1 MITVEKLE
9 KGTYFDDAFKI
20 SFRYDP
26 TTVAK
31 VKELAERRYLP
42 EDRAWEIPAHELP
55 ALIEKVGLSNIKSE
69 EAVVQALNTKEIED
83 KREATH
89 ERLKGIKPVRYFDF
103 KTAPLPHQ
111 IEAFNYGMEK
121 NSLLIGDE
129 QGLGKT
135 KESIDICVARKKE
148 LIKTLIVCGVNSV
161 KYNWEKE
168 IQIHSNE
175 GCVMVDGKTMD
186 VRVQQLNDWYRGS
199 SYFGVINIE
208 SLRNEKIQDA
218 LYLGIKDGYIG
229 AIIVDEI
236 HKAKNG
242 GSQQGKAL
250 RFLKAPVKIG
260 LSGTPMN
267 KAEDLWNILTWL
279 GVERRS
285 FYSFRN
291 AYCTMGGFGGYKVI
305 GYKNL
310 DSLNAELNTVM
321 LRRKKEEVLDLPP
334 KLYSTEYVELTTA
347 QKKQYR
353 DIKNGIVAD
362 MENILASVNPLN
374 CTLRLRQLTSGNP
387 NLTDDSPKLDRI
399 KEMLEE
405 EIIPNGHKAII
416 FSQWSTI
423 AKDLGIELSEYD
435 PIVITGE
442 VPPEQRQRLV
452 DNFQTNP
459 HCKVAIGTIGAMGT
473 GLTLNKASYVFFMDK
488 AWNSGDNAQAE
499 DRAHRIGTVGAVNV
513 ISMVAKG
520 TIDEAVEDYL
530 LENKDLIDRVVDG
543 KGSKQDIK
551 TILTLIAK
559 ELNDAGYRNTVGKPW
574 KPMDIPK
581 FVYDCKN
588 VGTMIIN
595 KERHDFESKQTI
607 KLPKEEWVYVENA
620 LPPIVTQEE
629 WDLICKIHE
638 ERVIATG
645 SDRRGKKTSG
655 YSFSGKLVCG
665 ICGAPYWRKQ
675 RVSKDEYWVCST
687 KQTKGR
693 RTRKRDSTMGKAG
706 EINPLGC
713 DNENISYNSLM
724 EIMGVVSER
733 LQANTDTIKQDM
745 INWLTKLRK
754 QLLEAN
760 GGHTEADLQRE
771 LSRKSKLLDAYLDGI
786 LNKQEYQKKAEELDE
801 RIIQLKTETE
811 KNKANSGDIAEIDK
825 VLANIDEE
833 VARYVDGNEK
843 LKVEYLLEHLEQVQ
857 IFPDKVIVIVPILSE
872 GIVVEKTQYVS
883 REKCSKIHT
892 ENMIHYLED
901 YMYCTRKLGLYVQ
914 LVA

>member
-83 KREATH
+83 KREATQ
-89 ERLKGIKPVRYFDF
+89 ERLKGIKPVRDFDF

-310 DSLNAELNTVM
+310 DKQVEEFNNNRLAIAEKYGFNPEGKIYVVTGNTYEIREE
-321 LRRKKEEVLDLPP
+321 LREAGAKYRGGINWYFLE
-334 KLYSTEYVELTTA
+334 
-347 QKKQYR
+347 KQ
-353 DIKNGIVAD
+353 
-362 MENILASVNPLN
+362 
-374 CTLRLRQLTSGNP
+374 
-387 NLTDDSPKLDRI
+387 DRY
-399 KEMLEE
+399 
-405 EIIPNGHKAII
+405 P
-416 FSQWSTI
+416 T
-423 AKDLGIELSEYD
+423 IELSYEECLNIYPEYGTMSWKDLTEVQVVLNSKIPTEED
-435 PIVITGE
+435 PSQYVGQVGE
-442 VPPEQRQRLV
+442 RLDLV
-452 DNFQTNP
+452 VTFKKRSTYEIP
-459 HCKVAIGTIGAMGT
+459 SYAGWGTDTVGI
-473 GLTLNKASYVFFMDK
+473 NVFRDDAGNCFIWK
-488 AWNSGDNAQAE
+488 STSAFFNIAE
-499 DRAHRIGTVGAVNV
+499 GSQVRLRGTVKEH
-513 ISMVAKG
+513 SDYKG
-520 TIDEAVEDYL
+520 T
-530 LENKDLIDRVVDG
+530 
-543 KGSKQDIK
+543 
-551 TILTLIAK
+551 
-559 ELNDAGYRNTVGKPW
+559 
-574 KPMDIPK
+574 
-581 FVYDCKN
+581 
-588 VGTMIIN
+588 
-595 KERHDFESKQTI
+595 KQTI
-607 KLPKEEWVYVENA
+607 
-620 LPPIVTQEE
+620 
-629 WDLICKIHE
+629 
-638 ERVIATG
+638 
-645 SDRRGKKTSG
+645 
-655 YSFSGKLVCG
+655 
-665 ICGAPYWRKQ
+665 
-675 RVSKDEYWVCST
+675 
-687 KQTKGR
+687 
-693 RTRKRDSTMGKAG
+693 
-706 EINPLGC
+706 
-713 DNENISYNSLM
+713 
-724 EIMGVVSER
+724 
-733 LQANTDTIKQDM
+733 
-745 INWLTKLRK
+745 
-754 QLLEAN
+754 
-760 GGHTEADLQRE
+760 LQRC
-771 LSRKSKLLDAYLDGI
+771 KVDAVKL
-786 LNKQEYQKKAEELDE
+786 
-801 RIIQLKTETE
+801 
-811 KNKANSGDIAEIDK
+811 
-825 VLANIDEE
+825 
-833 VARYVDGNEK
+833 
-843 LKVEYLLEHLEQVQ
+843 
-857 IFPDKVIVIVPILSE
+857 
-872 GIVVEKTQYVS
+872 
-883 REKCSKIHT
+883 
-892 ENMIHYLED
+892 
-901 YMYCTRKLGLYVQ
+901 
-914 LVA
+914 

>member
-83 KREATH
+83 KREATQ
-89 ERLKGIKPVRYFDF
+89 ERLKGIKPVRDFDF

-334 KLYSTEYVELTTA
+334 KGNGGYGSGLPSTTKGALIYNSYTALRPSKKILSDEDPTSKKTLSDTSKNFLLNKDSKDNIEKSISKEMEGKAPKKRSYSTILEDPVNKFVKEALSKFIQYCRGKNYTPKVTTVE
-347 QKKQYR
+347 KF
-353 DIKNGIVAD
+353 
-362 MENILASVNPLN
+362 AS
-374 CTLRLRQLTSGNP
+374 TLRDNAGEDPVVALAIVDQSIDKGWKDLYPLKNYGRQGKPTAVSKKFSGNT
-387 NLTDDSPKLDRI
+387 L
-399 KEMLEE
+399 
-405 EIIPNGHKAII
+405 
-416 FSQWSTI
+416 
-423 AKDLGIELSEYD
+423 KDAEGKD
-435 PIVITGE
+435 IV
-442 VPPEQRQRLV
+442 
-452 DNFQTNP
+452 F
-459 HCKVAIGTIGAMGT
+459 K
-473 GLTLNKASYVFFMDK
+473 
-488 AWNSGDNAQAE
+488 
-499 DRAHRIGTVGAVNV
+499 
-513 ISMVAKG
+513 
-520 TIDEAVEDYL
+520 
-530 LENKDLIDRVVDG
+530 
-543 KGSKQDIK
+543 
-551 TILTLIAK
+551 
-559 ELNDAGYRNTVGKPW
+559 
-574 KPMDIPK
+574 
-581 FVYDCKN
+581 
-588 VGTMIIN
+588 
-595 KERHDFESKQTI
+595 
-607 KLPKEEWVYVENA
+607 
-620 LPPIVTQEE
+620 
-629 WDLICKIHE
+629 
-638 ERVIATG
+638 
-645 SDRRGKKTSG
+645 
-655 YSFSGKLVCG
+655 
-665 ICGAPYWRKQ
+665 
-675 RVSKDEYWVCST
+675 
-687 KQTKGR
+687 
-693 RTRKRDSTMGKAG
+693 
-706 EINPLGC
+706 
-713 DNENISYNSLM
+713 
-724 EIMGVVSER
+724 
-733 LQANTDTIKQDM
+733 
-745 INWLTKLRK
+745 
-754 QLLEAN
+754 
-760 GGHTEADLQRE
+760 
-771 LSRKSKLLDAYLDGI
+771 
-786 LNKQEYQKKAEELDE
+786 
-801 RIIQLKTETE
+801 
-811 KNKANSGDIAEIDK
+811 
-825 VLANIDEE
+825 
-833 VARYVDGNEK
+833 
-843 LKVEYLLEHLEQVQ
+843 
-857 IFPDKVIVIVPILSE
+857 
-872 GIVVEKTQYVS
+872 
-883 REKCSKIHT
+883 
-892 ENMIHYLED
+892 
-901 YMYCTRKLGLYVQ
+901 
-914 LVA
+914 

>member
-83 KREATH
+83 KRGATQ
-89 ERLKGIKPVRYFDF
+89 ERLKGIKPVRDFDF

-199 SYFGVINIE
+199 SYFGIINIE

-291 AYCTMGGFGGYKVI
+291 AYCTMGGFRGYKVI

-423 AKDLGIELSEYD
+423 AKDLGIELREYD

-442 VPPEQRQRLV
+442 VPPEQRQKLV

-551 TILTLIAK
+551 TIL
-559 ELNDAGYRNTVGKPW
+559 N
-574 KPMDIPK
+574 
-581 FVYDCKN
+581 
-588 VGTMIIN
+588 
-595 KERHDFESKQTI
+595 
-607 KLPKEEWVYVENA
+607 
-620 LPPIVTQEE
+620 
-629 WDLICKIHE
+629 
-638 ERVIATG
+638 
-645 SDRRGKKTSG
+645 
-655 YSFSGKLVCG
+655 
-665 ICGAPYWRKQ
+665 
-675 RVSKDEYWVCST
+675 
-687 KQTKGR
+687 
-693 RTRKRDSTMGKAG
+693 
-706 EINPLGC
+706 
-713 DNENISYNSLM
+713 
-724 EIMGVVSER
+724 
-733 LQANTDTIKQDM
+733 
-745 INWLTKLRK
+745 
-754 QLLEAN
+754 
-760 GGHTEADLQRE
+760 
-771 LSRKSKLLDAYLDGI
+771 KLLSI
-786 LNKQEYQKKAEELDE
+786 
-801 RIIQLKTETE
+801 
-811 KNKANSGDIAEIDK
+811 
-825 VLANIDEE
+825 
-833 VARYVDGNEK
+833 
-843 LKVEYLLEHLEQVQ
+843 
-857 IFPDKVIVIVPILSE
+857 
-872 GIVVEKTQYVS
+872 
-883 REKCSKIHT
+883 
-892 ENMIHYLED
+892 
-901 YMYCTRKLGLYVQ
+901 
-914 LVA
+914 

>member
-83 KREATH
+83 KREATQ
-89 ERLKGIKPVRYFDF
+89 ERLKGIKPVRDFDF

-199 SYFGVINIE
+199 SYFGIINIE

-387 NLTDDSPKLDRI
+387 
-399 KEMLEE
+399 
-405 EIIPNGHKAII
+405 
-416 FSQWSTI
+416 
-423 AKDLGIELSEYD
+423 
-435 PIVITGE
+435 
-442 VPPEQRQRLV
+442 
-452 DNFQTNP
+452 
-459 HCKVAIGTIGAMGT
+459 
-473 GLTLNKASYVFFMDK
+473 
-488 AWNSGDNAQAE
+488 
-499 DRAHRIGTVGAVNV
+499 
-513 ISMVAKG
+513 
-520 TIDEAVEDYL
+520 
-530 LENKDLIDRVVDG
+530 
-543 KGSKQDIK
+543 
-551 TILTLIAK
+551 
-559 ELNDAGYRNTVGKPW
+559 
-574 KPMDIPK
+574 
-581 FVYDCKN
+581 
-588 VGTMIIN
+588 
-595 KERHDFESKQTI
+595 KQTI

-754 QLLEAN
+754 QLIEAN

-786 LNKQEYQKKAEELDE
+786 LNKQEYQTKAEELDE
-801 RIIQLKTETE
+801 RIIQLKAETE

-833 VARYVDGNEK
+833 VSRYVDGNKK

-883 REKCSKIHT
+883 REK
-892 ENMIHYLED
+892 
-901 YMYCTRKLGLYVQ
+901 RRR
-914 LVA
+914 

>member
-83 KREATH
+83 KREATQ
-89 ERLKGIKPVRYFDF
+89 ERLKGI
-103 KTAPLPHQ
+103 
-111 IEAFNYGMEK
+111 
-121 NSLLIGDE
+121 
-129 QGLGKT
+129 
-135 KESIDICVARKKE
+135 
-148 LIKTLIVCGVNSV
+148 
-161 KYNWEKE
+161 
-168 IQIHSNE
+168 
-175 GCVMVDGKTMD
+175 
-186 VRVQQLNDWYRGS
+186 
-199 SYFGVINIE
+199 
-208 SLRNEKIQDA
+208 
-218 LYLGIKDGYIG
+218 
-229 AIIVDEI
+229 
-236 HKAKNG
+236 
-242 GSQQGKAL
+242 
-250 RFLKAPVKIG
+250 
-260 LSGTPMN
+260 
-267 KAEDLWNILTWL
+267 
-279 GVERRS
+279 
-285 FYSFRN
+285 
-291 AYCTMGGFGGYKVI
+291 
-305 GYKNL
+305 
-310 DSLNAELNTVM
+310 SLNAELNTVM
-321 LRRKKEEVLDLPP
+321 IRRKKEEVLDLPP

-551 TILTLIAK
+551 TIL
-559 ELNDAGYRNTVGKPW
+559 N
-574 KPMDIPK
+574 
-581 FVYDCKN
+581 
-588 VGTMIIN
+588 
-595 KERHDFESKQTI
+595 
-607 KLPKEEWVYVENA
+607 
-620 LPPIVTQEE
+620 
-629 WDLICKIHE
+629 
-638 ERVIATG
+638 
-645 SDRRGKKTSG
+645 
-655 YSFSGKLVCG
+655 
-665 ICGAPYWRKQ
+665 
-675 RVSKDEYWVCST
+675 
-687 KQTKGR
+687 
-693 RTRKRDSTMGKAG
+693 
-706 EINPLGC
+706 
-713 DNENISYNSLM
+713 
-724 EIMGVVSER
+724 
-733 LQANTDTIKQDM
+733 
-745 INWLTKLRK
+745 
-754 QLLEAN
+754 
-760 GGHTEADLQRE
+760 
-771 LSRKSKLLDAYLDGI
+771 KLLSI
-786 LNKQEYQKKAEELDE
+786 
-801 RIIQLKTETE
+801 
-811 KNKANSGDIAEIDK
+811 
-825 VLANIDEE
+825 
-833 VARYVDGNEK
+833 
-843 LKVEYLLEHLEQVQ
+843 
-857 IFPDKVIVIVPILSE
+857 
-872 GIVVEKTQYVS
+872 
-883 REKCSKIHT
+883 
-892 ENMIHYLED
+892 
-901 YMYCTRKLGLYVQ
+901 
-914 LVA
+914 